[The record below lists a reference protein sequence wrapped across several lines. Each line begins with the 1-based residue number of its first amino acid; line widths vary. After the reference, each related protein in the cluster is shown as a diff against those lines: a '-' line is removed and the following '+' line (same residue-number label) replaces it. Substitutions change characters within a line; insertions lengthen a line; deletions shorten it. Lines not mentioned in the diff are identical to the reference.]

1 MDNQKHPDYS
11 DAYQKIYGSLEEK
24 KTGMSSDAM
33 GSVLKGNKYSS
44 KELFNMSKKSTAQ
57 GRHGEAHALY
67 KEFQRKKTTKEGY
80 QRDPDRQEKDRK
92 TSKQTDPSKD
102 GFTGIGDS
110 IEDIMKQNAAMKAA
124 AEKKT
129 KKEEVGRHR
138 AEFERYKAELKEHH
152 AEKFNAWVQKLQ
164 EDGFDISRWEPQE
177 LIDTY
182 IKENNLWKSRETIE
196 EAVGDGY
203 PARIEGPQKGLG
215 TALCPICGQFGC
227 TKSHEEQE
235 EEITEQELESQ
246 RAMRVAG
253 MTIPNLPDPDL
264 KEAPSPIQDPS
275 TNPDL
280 VTEGKAYGL
289 WKGDGKVKLPG
300 KRPLGTSGT
309 TAPTKKRVKEEIE
322 LEESEKV
329 AQGAYKRA
337 EELGSKRRR
346 ASYKKTGSN
355 SGSPGKNERAGYN
368 LSQSARSRNADLET
382 QGGPQTGGGPKS
394 YGFAKNKKN
403 PVKSKK
409 SGDTGAEGH
418 YKKRDQKVTSKSGK
432 TTRYKL
438 KFSDR
443 LDHHV
448 SKRQELK
455 DPKKNPKHTA
465 NTKKEEYS
473 DWRLDILGEEGYDHW
488 RDKQLEKYGT
498 GWRGTDRS
506 GPSSRPSSSKKTK
519 GKTVL
524 QRETEKKYGKGK
536 SALDI
541 VKAKIEAE
549 HGKGAI
555 MDTKKK
561 KK

>member
-1 MDNQKHPDYS
+1 MDSKKHPDYS
-11 DAYQKIYGSLEEK
+11 DAYQSIYGSLEEK

-33 GSVLKGNKYSS
+33 GSILKGNKYSS
-44 KELFNMSKKSTAQ
+44 KQLFDMSKKSTAQ

-67 KEFQRKKTTKEGY
+67 KEFQRKKTTKEEV
-80 QRDPDRQEKDRK
+80 Q
-92 TSKQTDPSKD
+92 
-102 GFTGIGDS
+102 
-110 IEDIMKQNAAMKAA
+110 
-124 AEKKT
+124 
-129 KKEEVGRHR
+129 VGRHR
-138 AEFERYKAELKEHH
+138 EEFERYKAELREHH

-196 EAVGDGY
+196 EAIGQGY
-203 PARIEGPQKGLG
+203 PARREGPQKGLG
-215 TALCPICGQFGC
+215 TALCPTCGQFGC
-227 TKSHEEQE
+227 TNEHKE
-235 EEITEQELESQ
+235 EEEVE
-246 RAMRVAG
+246 
-253 MTIPNLPDPDL
+253 
-264 KEAPSPIQDPS
+264 
-275 TNPDL
+275 
-280 VTEGKAYGL
+280 EGKAYGL
-289 WKGDGKVKLPG
+289 YRGDGKVKLPG
-300 KRPLGTSGT
+300 AKKKKEGCKTEQRELESDKAIKAANGGKLPSPEEPLN
-309 TAPTKKRVKEEIE
+309 EEE
-322 LEESEKV
+322 LEESEKT
-329 AQGAYKRA
+329 AQKAYKRA
-337 EELGSKRRR
+337 QELGAKRRR
-346 ASYKKTGSN
+346 SKDPSGIYKS
-355 SGSPGKNERAGYN
+355 ERAGYN
-368 LSQSARSRNADLET
+368 LAQSQRSRNADLDT
-382 QGGPQTGGGPKS
+382 QGGPQTGGGPKDF
-394 YGFAKNKKN
+394 GFARHKKN

-409 SGDTGAEGH
+409 TGDTGAEGH

-438 KFSDR
+438 KWADR
-443 LDHHV
+443 ADHH
-448 SKRQELK
+448 SSRRQELK

-473 DWRLDILGEEGYDHW
+473 DWRLDLLTEEGYDHW
-488 RDKQLEKYGT
+488 RDKQLMKYGT

-506 GPSSRPSSSKKTK
+506 GPSSSPSRSSKKTK

>member
-1 MDNQKHPDYS
+1 MDSKKHPDYS
-11 DAYQKIYGSLEEK
+11 DAYQSIYGSLEEK

-33 GSVLKGNKYSS
+33 GSILKGNKYSS
-44 KELFNMSKKSTAQ
+44 KQLFDMSKKSTAQ

-67 KEFQRKKTTKEGY
+67 KEFQRKKTVKESKAPVRG
-80 QRDPDRQEKDRK
+80 RQL
-92 TSKQTDPSKD
+92 SKD
-102 GFTGIGDS
+102 PLVKATGDTIKGVATLAGGALLAKKFAD
-110 IEDIMKQNAAMKAA
+110 K
-124 AEKKT
+124 KKT
-129 KKEEVGRHR
+129 NEEVEVGRHR
-138 AEFERYKAELKEHH
+138 AEFEKYKEELREHH

-215 TALCPICGQFGC
+215 TALCPTCGQFGC
-227 TKSHEEQE
+227 TKEHKE
-235 EEITEQELESQ
+235 EEEVE
-246 RAMRVAG
+246 
-253 MTIPNLPDPDL
+253 
-264 KEAPSPIQDPS
+264 
-275 TNPDL
+275 
-280 VTEGKAYGL
+280 EGKAYGL
-289 WKGDGKVKLPG
+289 YRGDGKVKLPG
-300 KRPLGTSGT
+300 AKKKKEGCKTEQRELESDKAIKAANGGKLPSPEEPLN
-309 TAPTKKRVKEEIE
+309 EEE
-322 LEESEKV
+322 LEESEKT
-329 AQGAYKRA
+329 AQKAYKRA
-337 EELGSKRRR
+337 QELGAKRRR
-346 ASYKKTGSN
+346 SKDPSGIYKS
-355 SGSPGKNERAGYN
+355 ERAGYN
-368 LSQSARSRNADLET
+368 LAQSQRSRNADLDT
-382 QGGPQTGGGPKS
+382 QGGPQTGGGPKDF
-394 YGFAKNKKN
+394 GFARHKKN

-409 SGDTGAEGH
+409 TGDTGAEGH

-438 KFSDR
+438 KWADR
-443 LDHHV
+443 ADHH
-448 SKRQELK
+448 STRRQELK

-473 DWRLDILGEEGYDHW
+473 DWRLDLLTEEGYDHW
-488 RDKQLEKYGT
+488 RDKQLMKYGT

-506 GPSSRPSSSKKTK
+506 GPSSSPSRSSKKTK

>member
-1 MDNQKHPDYS
+1 MDSKKHPDYS
-11 DAYQKIYGSLEEK
+11 EAYQKIYGSLEEK

-33 GSVLKGNKYSS
+33 SSILKGNKYSS

-67 KEFQRKKTTKEGY
+67 KEFQRKKTVKESQRPHRKYQPTK
-80 QRDPDRQEKDRK
+80 DPLVK
-92 TSKQTDPSKD
+92 
-102 GFTGIGDS
+102 GVGDT
-110 IEDIMKQNAAMKAA
+110 IKGVATLAGGALLAKKLADK
-124 AEKKT
+124 KKT
-129 KKEEVGRHR
+129 NEEVEVGRHR
-138 AEFERYKAELKEHH
+138 AEFEKYKEELREHH

-164 EDGFDISRWEPQE
+164 EDGFDITRWEPQE

-182 IKENNLWKSRETIE
+182 IKENNLWKSKETIE
-196 EAVGDGY
+196 EAIGQGY
-203 PARIEGPQKGLG
+203 PARREGSQKGIN
-215 TALCPICGQFGC
+215 TALCPTCGVFGC
-227 TKSHEEQE
+227 TTEHKE
-235 EEITEQELESQ
+235 EEEVE
-246 RAMRVAG
+246 
-253 MTIPNLPDPDL
+253 
-264 KEAPSPIQDPS
+264 
-275 TNPDL
+275 
-280 VTEGKAYGL
+280 EGKAYGL
-289 WKGDGKVKLPG
+289 YRGDGKVKLPG
-300 KRPLGTSGT
+300 
-309 TAPTKKRVKEEIE
+309 AKKKKEGCKEEVE
-322 LEESEKV
+322 LEESEKT
-329 AQGAYKRA
+329 AQKAYKRA
-337 EELGSKRRR
+337 QELGAKRRR
-346 ASYKKTGSN
+346 SKDPSGIYKS
-355 SGSPGKNERAGYN
+355 ERAGYN
-368 LSQSARSRNADLET
+368 LAQSQRSRNADLDT
-382 QGGPQTGGGPKS
+382 QGGPQTGGGPKDF
-394 YGFAKNKKN
+394 GFARHKKN

-409 SGDTGAEGH
+409 TGDTGAEGH

-438 KFSDR
+438 KWADR
-443 LDHHV
+443 ADHH
-448 SKRQELK
+448 SSRRQELK

-473 DWRLDILGEEGYDHW
+473 DWRLDLLTEEGYDHW
-488 RDKQLEKYGT
+488 RDKQLMKYGT

-506 GPSSRPSSSKKTK
+506 GPSSSPSRSSKKTK

>member
-1 MDNQKHPDYS
+1 MDNKKHPDYS
-11 DAYQKIYGSLEEK
+11 EAYQSIYGSLEEK
-24 KTGMSSDAM
+24 KTGMSSDDM
-33 GSVLKGNKYSS
+33 GSILKGNKYSS

-80 QRDPDRQEKDRK
+80 QRNPEGSIKDRFK
-92 TSKQTDPSKD
+92 SRQTDPSKD

-124 AEKKT
+124 AKKKT
-129 KKEEVGRHR
+129 KKEEVVGRHR
-138 AEFERYKAELKEHH
+138 AEFERYKEELKEHH

-196 EAVGDGY
+196 EAVGEGI
-203 PARIEGPQKGLG
+203 PARIEGPQKGIT
-215 TALCPICGQFGC
+215 TALCPTCGQFGC
-227 TKSHEEQE
+227 RKDHEAEE

-253 MTIPNLPDPDL
+253 MTIPDLPDPDL

-289 WKGDGKVKLPG
+289 YRGDGKVKLPG
-300 KRPLGTSGT
+300 
-309 TAPTKKRVKEEIE
+309 AKKKKEGCKEEVE

-329 AQGAYKRA
+329 ARGAYKRA
-337 EELGSKRRR
+337 EELGARRRR

-368 LSQSARSRNADLET
+368 LAQSARSRNTDLET

-418 YKKRDQKVTSKSGK
+418 YKKRDEKVTKGKKGQPLKSP
-432 TTRYKL
+432 RYKL

-473 DWRLDILGEEGYDHW
+473 DWRNELLGEEGYDKM
-488 RDKQLEKYGT
+488 RDQRLMDYGI
-498 GWRGTDRS
+498 GHDGSDRNA
-506 GPSSRPSSSKKTK
+506 GSSRRTPDNQKIK

-541 VKAKIEAE
+541 VKAKIKAE

-561 KK
+561 K

>member
-1 MDNQKHPDYS
+1 
-11 DAYQKIYGSLEEK
+11 
-24 KTGMSSDAM
+24 
-33 GSVLKGNKYSS
+33 
-44 KELFNMSKKSTAQ
+44 MSKKSTAQ

-67 KEFQRKKTTKEGY
+67 KEFQRKKTTKEEV
-80 QRDPDRQEKDRK
+80 Q
-92 TSKQTDPSKD
+92 
-102 GFTGIGDS
+102 
-110 IEDIMKQNAAMKAA
+110 
-124 AEKKT
+124 
-129 KKEEVGRHR
+129 VGRHR
-138 AEFERYKAELKEHH
+138 EEFERYKAELREHH

-196 EAVGDGY
+196 EAIGQGY
-203 PARIEGPQKGLG
+203 PARREGPQKGLG
-215 TALCPICGQFGC
+215 TALCPTCGQFGC
-227 TKSHEEQE
+227 TNEHKE
-235 EEITEQELESQ
+235 EEEVE
-246 RAMRVAG
+246 
-253 MTIPNLPDPDL
+253 
-264 KEAPSPIQDPS
+264 
-275 TNPDL
+275 
-280 VTEGKAYGL
+280 EGKAYGL
-289 WKGDGKVKLPG
+289 YRGDGKVKLPG
-300 KRPLGTSGT
+300 AKKKKEGCKTEQRELESDKAIKAANGGKLPSPEEPLN
-309 TAPTKKRVKEEIE
+309 EEE
-322 LEESEKV
+322 LEESEKT
-329 AQGAYKRA
+329 AQKAYKRA
-337 EELGSKRRR
+337 QELGAKRRR
-346 ASYKKTGSN
+346 SKDPSGIYKS
-355 SGSPGKNERAGYN
+355 ERAGYN
-368 LSQSARSRNADLET
+368 LAQSQRSRNADLDT
-382 QGGPQTGGGPKS
+382 QGGPQTGGGPKDF
-394 YGFAKNKKN
+394 GFARHKKN

-409 SGDTGAEGH
+409 TGDTGAEGH

-438 KFSDR
+438 KWADR
-443 LDHHV
+443 ADHH
-448 SKRQELK
+448 SSRRQELK

-473 DWRLDILGEEGYDHW
+473 DWRLDLLTEEGYDHW
-488 RDKQLEKYGT
+488 RDKQLMKYGT

-506 GPSSRPSSSKKTK
+506 GPSSSPSRSSKKTK

>member
-1 MDNQKHPDYS
+1 MDSKKHPDYS
-11 DAYQKIYGSLEEK
+11 EAYQKIYGSLEEK

-33 GSVLKGNKYSS
+33 GSILKGNKYSS
-44 KELFNMSKKSTAQ
+44 KQLFDMSKKSTAQ

-67 KEFQRKKTTKEGY
+67 KEFQRKKTTKEEV
-80 QRDPDRQEKDRK
+80 Q
-92 TSKQTDPSKD
+92 
-102 GFTGIGDS
+102 
-110 IEDIMKQNAAMKAA
+110 
-124 AEKKT
+124 
-129 KKEEVGRHR
+129 VGRHR
-138 AEFERYKAELKEHH
+138 EEFERYKAELREHH

-196 EAVGDGY
+196 EAIGQGY
-203 PARIEGPQKGLG
+203 PARREGPQKGLG
-215 TALCPICGQFGC
+215 TALCPTCGQFGC
-227 TKSHEEQE
+227 TNDHESE
-235 EEITEQELESQ
+235 EEVE
-246 RAMRVAG
+246 
-253 MTIPNLPDPDL
+253 
-264 KEAPSPIQDPS
+264 
-275 TNPDL
+275 
-280 VTEGKAYGL
+280 EGKAYGL
-289 WKGDGKVKLPG
+289 YRGDGKVKLPG
-300 KRPLGTSGT
+300 AKKKKEGCKTEQRELESDKAIKAANGGKLPSPEEPLN
-309 TAPTKKRVKEEIE
+309 EEE
-322 LEESEKV
+322 LEESEKT
-329 AQGAYKRA
+329 AQKAYKRA
-337 EELGSKRRR
+337 QELGAKRRR
-346 ASYKKTGSN
+346 SKDPSGIYKS
-355 SGSPGKNERAGYN
+355 ERAGYN
-368 LSQSARSRNADLET
+368 LAQSQRSRNADLDT
-382 QGGPQTGGGPKS
+382 QGGPQTGGGPKDF
-394 YGFAKNKKN
+394 GFARHKKN

-409 SGDTGAEGH
+409 TGDTGAEGH

-438 KFSDR
+438 KWADR
-443 LDHHV
+443 ADHH
-448 SKRQELK
+448 SSRRQELK

-465 NTKKEEYS
+465 NTKKEQYS
-473 DWRLDILGEEGYDHW
+473 DWRLDLLTEEGYDHW
-488 RDKQLEKYGT
+488 RDKQLMKYGT

-506 GPSSRPSSSKKTK
+506 GPSSSPSRSSKKTK

>member
-1 MDNQKHPDYS
+1 MDNKKHPDYS
-11 DAYQKIYGSLEEK
+11 DAYQSIYGSLEEK
-24 KTGMSSDAM
+24 KTGMSSDDM
-33 GSVLKGNKYSS
+33 GSILKGNKYSS

-67 KEFQRKKTTKEGY
+67 KEFQKKKTTKEGY
-80 QRDPDRQEKDRK
+80 QRNPEGSIKDRFK
-92 TSKQTDPSKD
+92 SRQTDPSKD

-124 AEKKT
+124 AKKKT

-138 AEFERYKAELKEHH
+138 AEFERYKEELKEHH

-215 TALCPICGQFGC
+215 TALCPTCGQFGC
-227 TKSHEEQE
+227 RTDHEAEE

-253 MTIPNLPDPDL
+253 VTLPDLPDSTPEL
-264 KEAPSPIQDPS
+264 PSPVQDPS
-275 TNPDL
+275 TNSDL
-280 VTEGKAYGL
+280 VAEGKAYGL
-289 WKGDGKVKLPG
+289 YRGDGKVKLPG
-300 KRPLGTSGT
+300 
-309 TAPTKKRVKEEIE
+309 AKKKKEGCKEEVE
-322 LEESEKV
+322 LEEGEKL
-329 AQGAYKRA
+329 ARKAYKRA
-337 EELGSKRRR
+337 QDLGAKRRR
-346 ASYKKTGSN
+346 SKDPSGIYKS
-355 SGSPGKNERAGYN
+355 ERAGYN
-368 LSQSARSRNADLET
+368 LAQSQRSDNESPET
-382 QGGPQTGGGPKS
+382 QRGPQTGGGPKDF
-394 YGFAKNKKN
+394 GFAKHKKN
-403 PVKSKK
+403 PVKSK
-409 SGDTGAEGH
+409 SVGDTGRRGH
-418 YKKRDQKVTSKSGK
+418 AKKAQEKTSVGKSGK
-432 TTRYKL
+432 KLKTPKYKL
-438 KFSDR
+438 SFDQR
-443 LDHHV
+443 RDHH
-448 SKRQELK
+448 SDWGKRQELK

-488 RDKQLEKYGT
+488 RDRNLEKYGT

-506 GPSSRPSSSKKTK
+506 GPSSSPPSSKKTK

-541 VKAKIEAE
+541 VKAKIKAE

-561 KK
+561 K

>member
-1 MDNQKHPDYS
+1 MDSKKHPDYS
-11 DAYQKIYGSLEEK
+11 DAYQSIYGSLEEK

-33 GSVLKGNKYSS
+33 GSILKGNKYSS
-44 KELFNMSKKSTAQ
+44 KQLFDMSKKSTAQ

-67 KEFQRKKTTKEGY
+67 KEFQRKKTVKESKAPVRG
-80 QRDPDRQEKDRK
+80 RQL
-92 TSKQTDPSKD
+92 SKD
-102 GFTGIGDS
+102 PLVKATGDTIKGVATLAGGALLAKKFAD
-110 IEDIMKQNAAMKAA
+110 K
-124 AEKKT
+124 KKT
-129 KKEEVGRHR
+129 NEEVEVGRHR
-138 AEFERYKAELKEHH
+138 AEFERYKSELREHH

-164 EDGFDISRWEPQE
+164 EDGFDISRWEPQD

-215 TALCPICGQFGC
+215 TALCPTCGQFGC
-227 TKSHEEQE
+227 TKDHEAEE

-253 MTIPNLPDPDL
+253 MTIPDLPDSSTEL
-264 KEAPSPIQDPS
+264 PSPVQDPS

-280 VTEGKAYGL
+280 VKEGKAYGL
-289 WKGDGKVKLPG
+289 YRGDGKPKGAAAAFVK
-300 KRPLGTSGT
+300 
-309 TAPTKKRVKEEIE
+309 KKKEGCKEEVD
-322 LEESEKV
+322 LEESEKT
-329 AQGAYKRA
+329 AQKAYKRA
-337 EELGSKRRR
+337 QELGAKRRR
-346 ASYKKTGSN
+346 SKDPSGIYKS
-355 SGSPGKNERAGYN
+355 ERAGYN
-368 LSQSARSRNADLET
+368 IAQSQRSRNADLDT

-394 YGFAKNKKN
+394 FGFAKNKKN

-438 KFSDR
+438 KWADR
-443 LDHHV
+443 ADHH
-448 SKRQELK
+448 STRRQELK

-488 RDKQLEKYGT
+488 RDRNLEKYGT

-506 GPSSRPSSSKKTK
+506 GPSSSPPSSKKTK

>member
-1 MDNQKHPDYS
+1 MDSKKHPDYS
-11 DAYQKIYGSLEEK
+11 EAYQSIYGSLEEK

-33 GSVLKGNKYSS
+33 GSILKGNKYSS

-67 KEFQRKKTTKEGY
+67 KEFQRKKTTKEEV
-80 QRDPDRQEKDRK
+80 Q
-92 TSKQTDPSKD
+92 
-102 GFTGIGDS
+102 
-110 IEDIMKQNAAMKAA
+110 
-124 AEKKT
+124 
-129 KKEEVGRHR
+129 VGRHR
-138 AEFERYKAELKEHH
+138 EEFERYKAELREHH

-196 EAVGDGY
+196 EAVGEGI
-203 PARIEGPQKGLG
+203 PARIEGPQKGIT
-215 TALCPICGQFGC
+215 TALCPTCGQFGC
-227 TKSHEEQE
+227 TKDHEAE
-235 EEITEQELESQ
+235 EEAITEQELESQ

-253 MTIPNLPDPDL
+253 MTEPTVPDPDL

-289 WKGDGKVKLPG
+289 YRGDGKVKLPG
-300 KRPLGTSGT
+300 
-309 TAPTKKRVKEEIE
+309 AKKKKEGCKEEVE
-322 LEESEKV
+322 LEEGEKL
-329 AQGAYKRA
+329 ARKAYKRA
-337 EELGSKRRR
+337 QELGAKRRR
-346 ASYKKTGSN
+346 SKDPSGIYKS
-355 SGSPGKNERAGYN
+355 ERAGYN
-368 LSQSARSRNADLET
+368 LAQSQRSDNESPAT
-382 QGGPQTGGGPKS
+382 QRGNQTGGGPKDF
-394 YGFAKNKKN
+394 GFAKHKKN
-403 PVKSKK
+403 PVKSK
-409 SGDTGAEGH
+409 SVGDTGSTGH
-418 YKKRDQKVTSKSGK
+418 SKKAWAKTSVGKSGK
-432 TTRYKL
+432 KLKTPKYKL
-438 KFSDR
+438 SFDQR
-443 LDHHV
+443 RDHHSDW

-488 RDKQLEKYGT
+488 RDKNLEKYGT

-506 GPSSRPSSSKKTK
+506 GPSSPPPSSKKIK

-555 MDTKKK
+555 MSTKKK

>member
-1 MDNQKHPDYS
+1 MDSNKHPDYS
-11 DAYQKIYGSLEEK
+11 DAYQQIYGSLEEK
-24 KTGMSSDAM
+24 KTGMSSDEM
-33 GSVLKGNKYSS
+33 GSILKGNKYSS

-67 KEFQRKKTTKEGY
+67 KEFQRKKTTKEEV
-80 QRDPDRQEKDRK
+80 Q
-92 TSKQTDPSKD
+92 
-102 GFTGIGDS
+102 
-110 IEDIMKQNAAMKAA
+110 
-124 AEKKT
+124 
-129 KKEEVGRHR
+129 VGRHR
-138 AEFERYKAELKEHH
+138 EEFERYKAELREHH
-152 AEKFNAWVQKLQ
+152 AEKFNTWVQKLQ

-215 TALCPICGQFGC
+215 TALCPTCGQFGC
-227 TKSHEEQE
+227 TTDHEAEE

-253 MTIPNLPDPDL
+253 MTIPDLPDSSTEL
-264 KEAPSPIQDPS
+264 PSPIQDPS

-289 WKGDGKVKLPG
+289 YRGDGKVKLPG
-300 KRPLGTSGT
+300 
-309 TAPTKKRVKEEIE
+309 AKKKKEGCKEEVD
-322 LEESEKV
+322 LEESEKT
-329 AQGAYKRA
+329 AQKAYKRA
-337 EELGSKRRR
+337 QELGAKRRR
-346 ASYKKTGSN
+346 SKDPSGIYKS
-355 SGSPGKNERAGYN
+355 ERAGYN
-368 LSQSARSRNADLET
+368 LAQSQRSRNADLET
-382 QGGPQTGGGPKS
+382 QGGPQTGGGPKHF
-394 YGFAKNKKN
+394 GFASHKKN

-409 SGDTGAEGH
+409 TGDTGAEGH
-418 YKKRDQKVTSKSGK
+418 YKKRDEKVTKGK
-432 TTRYKL
+432 KGQPLKQARYKL
-438 KFSDR
+438 SWSKR
-443 LDHHV
+443 ADHH
-448 SKRQELK
+448 STRRQELK

-465 NTKKEEYS
+465 NTKKEGYS
-473 DWRLDILGEEGYDHW
+473 DWRLDLLTEEEYDHW
-488 RDKQLEKYGT
+488 RDKQLMRYGT

-506 GPSSRPSSSKKTK
+506 GPSSSPPRSSKKTK

-555 MDTKKK
+555 MDIKKK
-561 KK
+561 K